1 MTNFEKVASQRYS
14 KETPY
19 FDAICAGNECD
30 IGCPLFDK
38 CENLDLTAA
47 EIEAW
52 LRSEEALEDM
62 DFKAD
67 CTFEEL
73 KDYASRH
80 DIELDFVVQEFVKAF
95 HKYAKQYEE

>member
-1 MTNFEKVASQRYS
+1 MEKYIE
-14 KETPY
+14 ET
-19 FDAICAGNECD
+19 
-30 IGCPLFDK
+30 
-38 CENLDLTAA
+38 
-47 EIEAW
+47 
-52 LRSEEALEDM
+52 LEDM

-95 HKYAKQYEE
+95 HKYANQYKE